1 MNPVRKKYYQIE
13 IPARLDIDLVIKR
26 LQFGRGSNS
35 RTESIARELAG
46 VALAAAHPR
55 AIYRVSHARVINN
68 TTVEIDGVTFTSKI
82 LSKLLCNQDEVIPFI
97 ATIGKEL
104 DEMSVPPRDM
114 LRQFTLDAIKTVILV
129 EAVNYLTEYVKEKHA
144 MPRVALMNPGELA
157 DWPISQQKPLFKLF
171 GGAEKQIGVS
181 LTAGGAMKPIKSRS
195 GIIFPNET
203 GFLSC
208 QLCTDLKCP
217 GRQAKYD
224 PEMAKE
230 YLG

>member
-1 MNPVRKKYYQIE
+1 
-13 IPARLDIDLVIKR
+13 
-26 LQFGRGSNS
+26 
-35 RTESIARELAG
+35 
-46 VALAAAHPR
+46 
-55 AIYRVSHARVINN
+55 
-68 TTVEIDGVTFTSKI
+68 
-82 LSKLLCNQDEVIPFI
+82 
-97 ATIGKEL
+97 
-104 DEMSVPPRDM
+104 MSVPPRDM